1 MDRYVI
7 IDHEDRIVFSEYRL
21 SGQEPEKL
29 SRNLV
34 PKGGAL
40 LRLRETHEDFRVPV
54 GETVIP

>member
-7 IDHEDRIVFSEYRL
+7 IDHEDRIVDSEHVL
-21 SGQEPEKL
+21 TGQGPTRL
-29 SRNLV
+29 SRNLI

-40 LRLRETHEDFRVPV
+40 LRMTETHEDFPVPV